1 MEFLSVAS
9 KDEALDL
16 LERFGDDCAVMAG
29 GTVLMR
35 RIARGRQ
42 NSAAIISIE
51 RIKDLRGIDS
61 TARNIGSLVTLR
73 QLATSPS
80 LARYGSLRSA
90 AAACGGWQTQNV
102 GTTGGNIC
110 NASPTS
116 DLLPPLLVHGARVNL
131 ESARRGRRT
140 LALDSFILGLERMDR
155 RPDELLVSVD
165 VDPMRDDAVD
175 TAVKVGRRS
184 AMEIAAVS
192 LAIRLVLRSD
202 GRTIDDIRIA
212 VGAVG
217 PTVFRAT
224 EAEAIRSANQ
234 FVTQRSGRRR
244 RQSCGAQRRSAALA
258 RLRAIAW
265 PFCRGCSIG
274 PCANRRREP
283 GQDFTHRLRRWGS
296 RMSFVTVVVN
306 GREERMDLAPFET
319 LLDALRDR
327 LHLTGAKDACREGQ
341 YFPPPYRR
349 L

>member
-1 MEFLSVAS
+1 
-9 KDEALDL
+9 
-16 LERFGDDCAVMAG
+16 MAG

-51 RIKDLRGIDS
+51 PIKDLRGINS

-73 QLATSPS
+73 QLATSLS

-110 NASPTS
+110 NASPIS

-131 ESARRGRRT
+131 MR
-140 LALDSFILGLERMDR
+140 ALDAAGGRSALNSFILGPEHINR

-165 VDPMRDDAVD
+165 VDPMPDDAVD
-175 TAVKVGRRS
+175 TAVKVGRRR

-224 EAEAIRSANQ
+224 EAEAI
-234 FVTQRSGRRR
+234 SGRP
-244 RQSCGAQRRSAALA
+244 
-258 RLRAIAW
+258 I
-265 PFCRGCSIG
+265 
-274 PCANRRREP
+274 
-283 GQDFTHRLRRWGS
+283 
-296 RMSFVTVVVN
+296 
-306 GREERMDLAPFET
+306 DL
-319 LLDALRDR
+319 
-327 LHLTGAKDACREGQ
+327 
-341 YFPPPYRR
+341 
-349 L
+349 

>member
-1 MEFLSVAS
+1 
-9 KDEALDL
+9 
-16 LERFGDDCAVMAG
+16 MAG

-51 RIKDLRGIDS
+51 PIKDLRGIDS

-73 QLATSPS
+73 QLATSLS

-110 NASPTS
+110 NASPIS

-140 LALDSFILGLERMDR
+140 LALDSFILGPEHMNR

-165 VDPMRDDAVD
+165 VDPMPDDAVD
-175 TAVKVGRRS
+175 TAVKVGRRR

-224 EAEAIRSANQ
+224 EAEAILVGQSICDSAI
-234 FVTQRSGRRR
+234 REASH
-244 RQSCGAQRRSAALA
+244 
-258 RLRAIAW
+258 AI
-265 PFCRGCSIG
+265 
-274 PCANRRREP
+274 
-283 GQDFTHRLRRWGS
+283 LRRATPVS
-296 RMSFVTVVVN
+296 SPRASASYRLAVLPRVFDRTL
-306 GREERMDLAPFET
+306 RESAERAG
-319 LLDALRDR
+319 AG
-327 LHLTGAKDACREGQ
+327 LHSPTEVLG
-341 YFPPPYRR
+341 
-349 L
+349 